1 MKEMLAQFVE
11 LGQWVRSPYISFIFC
26 QNLKGGKNKMKNEV
40 VKSVVKQPVT
50 KKIGGVIL
58 KNSPA
63 ILTGISVAGVVT
75 TTIMAVQATPK
86 AIELVKQREH
96 YESELDPNFNGL
108 CKKEIIKT
116 AWKCYIPT
124 TIMGSLTIACIISA
138 HTVNHKRNAALASL
152 YSLTEKSLREYQAK
166 VIETIGKNKERQVRN
181 AVAEQNIK
189 DNPVTTKE
197 LIITGKGETLCYD
210 AISGRYFKSDV
221 EKIRQ
226 ALNKLSRDLMS
237 EMFISLNEV
246 YYELGL
252 SSTKMGDM
260 LGWHIDD
267 GLIEPKFSS
276 HLAEDGIPCLVLNF
290 SIEPSYIYYDTRIK
304 MTK

>member
-1 MKEMLAQFVE
+1 
-11 LGQWVRSPYISFIFC
+11 
-26 QNLKGGKNKMKNEV
+26 MKNEV
-40 VKSVVKQPVT
+40 VKSVAKQPVT
-50 KKIGGVIL
+50 KKIGRVIL

-86 AIELVKQREH
+86 AIELVKQREE

-124 TIMGSLTIACIISA
+124 TIMGGLTIACIISA

-166 VIETIGKNKERQVRN
+166 VIETIGANKERQVRN
-181 AVAEQNIK
+181 AVVEQNIK

-197 LIITGKGETLCYD
+197 IIITGKGETLCYD
-210 AISGRYFKSDV
+210 AISGRYFKSDI

-237 EMFISLNEV
+237 EMFISLNDV

-252 SSTKMGDM
+252 SSTKLGDM
-260 LGWHIDD
+260 LGWYIDD
-267 GLIEPKFSS
+267 GLIEPDFSS
-276 HLAEDGIPCLVLNF
+276 HLAEDGTPCLVLNF
-290 SIEPSYIYYDTRIK
+290 SIEPRYINNN
-304 MTK
+304 

>member
-1 MKEMLAQFVE
+1 
-11 LGQWVRSPYISFIFC
+11 
-26 QNLKGGKNKMKNEV
+26 MKNEV

-63 ILTGISVAGVVT
+63 ILTGISVAGLIST
-75 TTIMAVQATPK
+75 TVMAVQATPK
-86 AIELVKQREH
+86 ALSIIDDEVYRLYEL
-96 YESELDPNFNGL
+96 SETTLSFSDWVMEGNIGGYSTKERINKL
-108 CKKEIIKT
+108 SRKEIVQLT
-116 AWKCYIPT
+116 WKCYIPT
-124 TIMGSLTIACIISA
+124 MIMGGFTVGCIISA

-152 YSLTEKSLREYQAK
+152 YSLTKKSVREYQAK
-166 VIETIGKNKERQVRN
+166 VIETIGENKERQVRD
-181 AVAEQNIK
+181 AVAKKNLQ

-197 LIITGKGETLCYD
+197 VIITGKGEMLCYD
-210 AISGRYFKSDV
+210 TLSGRYFKSDV

-237 EMFISLNEV
+237 EMFISLNDV

-252 SSTKMGDM
+252 IGTKLGDM

-267 GLIEPKFSS
+267 GLIEPEFSS
-276 HLAEDGIPCLVLNF
+276 HLAEDGTPCLVLNF
-290 SIEPSYIYYDTRIK
+290 SIEPRYINNN
-304 MTK
+304 

>member
-1 MKEMLAQFVE
+1 
-11 LGQWVRSPYISFIFC
+11 
-26 QNLKGGKNKMKNEV
+26 MKNEV
-40 VKSVVKQPVT
+40 VKSVVKQPMT

-86 AIELVKQREH
+86 ALELIKEERLERADND
-96 YESELDPNFNGL
+96 ENFIYGSTPL
-108 CKKEIIKT
+108 PTKDLIKLT
-116 AWKCYIPT
+116 WKCYIPT

-152 YSLTEKSLREYQAK
+152 YSLTEKSVREYQAK
-166 VIETIGKNKERQVRN
+166 VIETIGENKERQVRN

-197 LIITGKGETLCYD
+197 VIITGKGEMLCYD
-210 AISGRYFKSDV
+210 TLSGRYFKSDV

-226 ALNKLSRDLMS
+226 SLNKLSRDLMS
-237 EMFISLNEV
+237 DMFISLNDV

-252 SSTKMGDM
+252 SSTKLGDM

-267 GLIEPKFSS
+267 GLIEPEFSS
-276 HLAEDGIPCLVLNF
+276 HLAEDGTPCLVLNF
-290 SIEPSYIYYDTRIK
+290 SIEPRYINND
-304 MTK
+304 